1 MSNNLQPDTTIFDE
15 IKLLR
20 FASVFLRFA
29 SVFLDYKIVVS
40 VIRQL
45 IYRLFYNFAIQRNL
59 AR

>member
-1 MSNNLQPDTTIFDE
+1 MSNNLQPNAAIFDE
-15 IKLLR
+15 IKL
-20 FASVFLRFA
+20 LRFA